1 MKKNIVVIGAG
12 ITGLYTAIVL
22 SQNGHNVTVY
32 DTKDRAGGI
41 LTDIIFEKEHYFK
54 ACQLLNANSEWFNKL
69 FDITDTKFEIFEP
82 EYSSFFN
89 NGKDVIYSDSF
100 SIPVFNKFEIPEIN
114 NISKLV
120 SIKDRIKLYDPNVTD
135 FLEKILF
142 NYNLEP
148 SNISK
153 NCAINLQINRVT
165 SISQQDRLKD
175 IKSRSKIFDEIYAID
190 TKRLNIKYLVGL
202 PQNGYDELFNDLVEK
217 FNNKIN
223 FRFNTKITPYWDNK
237 NLKLKTKNSNIN
249 FDNVIWTG
257 NPTPLINSYSKQKMK
272 STVIRVKQLNL
283 DLNYSDK
290 KFYYTQVFSLKSPIY
305 RIYIYQIKNKP
316 KISIEMVDANIE
328 NKNIIYQLFEILRHL
343 KIKIEINEKTINT
356 SKFIRH
362 DLTTLKDEKLIKDF
376 QNNNSE
382 KKLINS
388 PWQEYGRD
396 KKILSLLDSLD
407 YNQLI

>member
-22 SQNGHNVTVY
+22 SQYGHNVTVY
-32 DTKDRAGGI
+32 DTKERAGGI
-41 LTDIIFEKEHYFK
+41 LTDIIFKNEHYFK
-54 ACQLLNANSEWFNKL
+54 ACQLLNANSEWFSKL
-69 FDITDTKFEIFEP
+69 VDITDTKFEIFEP
-82 EYSSFFN
+82 EYSSFIN
-89 NGKDVIYSDSF
+89 NGKNVIYSDGF
-100 SIPVFNKFEIPEIN
+100 SVPVFDKFEIPEITN
-114 NISKLV
+114 SSELV
-120 SIKDRIKLYDPNVTD
+120 SIKDRVKLYDPNISD
-135 FLEKILF
+135 FLEKMLS

-148 SNISK
+148 SNIST

-165 SISQQDRLKD
+165 SISQQDKLKD

-190 TKRLNIKYLVGL
+190 TKRLKIKYLVGL

-217 FNNKIN
+217 FKNKIN
-223 FRFNTKITPYWDNK
+223 FKFNTKIIPYWDNNK
-237 NLKLKTKNSNIN
+237 LKLKSKNSNIN
-249 FDNVIWTG
+249 FDSVIWTG

-272 STVIRVKQLNL
+272 SVVIRVKQLNL

-305 RIYIYQIKNKP
+305 RFHIYHLKNKP
-316 KISIEMVDANIE
+316 KISIEMIDANIE
-328 NKNIIYQLFEILRHL
+328 NKKIINQLFEILRYL

-362 DLTTLKDEKLIKDF
+362 DLTTLRDEKLIKDF
-376 QNNNSE
+376 QKNNSE

-396 KKILSLLDSLD
+396 KKILSLLASLN
-407 YNQLI
+407 YNNLI